1 MANDT
6 STPQLHCA
14 LKYHFFI
21 GLIFLCLY
29 VAIIS
34 ILMVIY
40 STVYRRNLRWLCPK
54 KKVGKNKKE
63 DGRGQ
68 EEQKENGRGQEEQRE
83 EQQQKEGAKKR
94 CEDSR
99 TEVES
104 RRETKGWKSSS
115 TTQGLKIAKSSV
127 HRLLVMSQSTILF
140 VFLTGCSLSVLGS
153 GLFHHDAWHPHH
165 LDHHDHESHGH
176 DGEWGS
182 KHGDGWGENHAD
194 AHDHAHEAGYAKG
207 DAQDWA
213 RLDYGGHKNH
223 ASGDSYAHGYAN
235 EHGDGHGG
243 EAGWANGHDGA
254 HSHHSAHAHHPHH
267 FDGHHGHFDAP
278 HYFGGHHGHFP
289 HHFDDHHLNHD
300 WH

>member
-1 MANDT
+1 MKIFLDFDLRAEKTKVCIPGSQSAVSAVSLSLRLRWPTTLRLSNFIARKFTDWCLIFPVF
-6 STPQLHCA
+6 S

-29 VAIIS
+29 VAIIA

-54 KKVGKNKKE
+54 KKAGKDKKKTVENKKS
-63 DGRGQ
+63 
-68 EEQKENGRGQEEQRE
+68 KEKNNNE
-83 EQQQKEGAKKR
+83 KK
-94 CEDSR
+94 
-99 TEVES
+99 
-104 RRETKGWKSSS
+104 
-115 TTQGLKIAKSSV
+115 
-127 HRLLVMSQSTILF
+127 
-140 VFLTGCSLSVLGS
+140 

-194 AHDHAHEAGYAKG
+194 AHDHAHEAEYAKG

-235 EHGDGHGG
+235 EHGDGHG
-243 EAGWANGHDGA
+243 EEDGWANGHDGA
-254 HSHHSAHAHHPHH
+254 HSHHSAHAYHPHH

-278 HYFGGHHGHFP
+278 HHFDGHHGHFP
-289 HHFDDHHLNHD
+289 HHFDDHHLDHD

>member
-54 KKVGKNKKE
+54 KKVGKNKKKTVE
-63 DGRGQ
+63 DKKNKKKTV
-68 EEQKENGRGQEEQRE
+68 EDKKSKEKNNN
-83 EQQQKEGAKKR
+83 KK
-94 CEDSR
+94 
-99 TEVES
+99 
-104 RRETKGWKSSS
+104 KGEKKDVKTAEPKSKVGEKPKDGN
-115 TTQGLKIAKSSV
+115 QVPPPKKLRIII
-127 HRLLVMSQSTILF
+127 MSQSTILF